1 MGKFLRKRLL
11 DPIMT
16 LLTQGVT
23 AEKIALSITIGAI
36 VGVFPVMGSTTIL
49 CTAAAAAL
57 RLNLVAVHTIHYAMT
72 PVQILLIIPF
82 VRVGEWL
89 VGAPPQPLSISE
101 SLALIEQGAL
111 NAAIVLWDATWHAML
126 GWLLIGPLAIAL
138 CYWLSRWVLNRVKP
152 PVAAA
157 PVSAS
162 ISKG

>member
-1 MGKFLRKRLL
+1 MASFLRKRLL
-11 DPIMT
+11 DPIVT

-23 AEKIALSITIGAI
+23 PEKIALSITIGAI

-49 CTAAAAAL
+49 CTAVAAAL

-89 VGAPPQPLSISE
+89 VRAPPQPLSISE

-111 NAAIVLWDATWHAML
+111 RAAIVLWDATWHAML

-138 CYWLSRWVLNRVKP
+138 CYQLSRWVLSRVKLTAT
-152 PVAAA
+152 AAGVPA
-157 PVSAS
+157 GS
-162 ISKG
+162 SKG

>member
-1 MGKFLRKRLL
+1 MGNFLRKRLL
-11 DPIMT
+11 DPILT

-23 AEKIALSITIGAI
+23 PEKIALSITIGAI
-36 VGVFPVMGSTTIL
+36 VGVFPVLGSTTIL

-89 VGAPPQPLSISE
+89 VQVPPQPLSIRE

-111 NAAIVLWDATWHAML
+111 HAAVVLWDATWHAML
-126 GWLLIGPLAIAL
+126 GWLLLGPAAIVL
-138 CYWLSRWVLNRVKP
+138 CYWLSRWVLARVKLS
-152 PVAAA
+152 AAA
-157 PVSAS
+157 TVPASSA
-162 ISKG
+162 KG

>member
-11 DPIMT
+11 DPILT

-36 VGVFPVMGSTTIL
+36 VGVFPVMGTTTVL

-82 VRVGEWL
+82 VRVGEW
-89 VGAPPQPLSISE
+89 VVRAPKQPLSITE
-101 SLALIEQGAL
+101 SMALIKQGAL
-111 NAAIVLWDATWHAML
+111 NALIVLWDATWHAMV
-126 GWLLIGPLAIAL
+126 GWFLIGPLAIAA
-138 CYWLSRWVLNRVKP
+138 CYWSSCWVLRRVKLIAP
-152 PVAAA
+152 AASSTT
-157 PVSAS
+157 VSS
-162 ISKG
+162 EF